1 MEITRMNYEQ
11 LVIEQ
16 LREYKLISGRIK
28 ILEKTPIGYGMY
40 LDSDNKDDKL
50 QDLHRKLKGMPS
62 HMYLNKSE
70 QELESI
76 AFAYLENYPLGT
88 KAQMNEVKSIQ
99 VWDSE
104 DRKQL
109 KKLQSKIAKVI
120 DARNGQTYGI
130 KGVEQR
136 ISELQDLQR
145 KIEQMD
151 LALDTVEWIKPL
163 HGKLLR
169 MRYIDKAPVD
179 DIAYELSISRKTY
192 DRWRPVAIEEYA
204 MLSGIAELC
213 P

>member
-1 MEITRMNYEQ
+1 MNYEQ
-11 LVIEQ
+11 LVIDQ

-28 ILEKTPIGYGMY
+28 ILEKTPIGFGMY
-40 LDSDNKDDKL
+40 LDSNNTDDKL

-76 AFAYLENYPLGT
+76 AFAYLESYPLGT

-99 VWDSE
+99 VWDSD

-120 DARNGQTYGI
+120 DARSGQTHGI

-145 KIEQMD
+145 KIDQMD
-151 LALDTVEWIKPL
+151 LALDTVERIKPL

-169 MRYIDKAPVD
+169 LRYIEKTPVD
-179 DIAYELSISRKTY
+179 DIAYELHISRKTY
-192 DRWRPVAIEEYA
+192 DRWRPVAVEEYA
-204 MLSGIAELC
+204 MLSGIAEM
-213 P
+213 